1 MSASANTPLR
11 QLPWYSFLYRFL
23 GAQGTF
29 WLWLLAPL
37 TLWWTAQPAM
47 IRVANRSP
55 RALTVRTI
63 ESQPLVRWVRLSGLR
78 LSLDRRLLL
87 RDSDPKLPPL
97 ELLVDRSDPSV
108 AWWSET
114 HALTEPVVGLA
125 PISAQGG
132 VIGVLPQLARRKLVR
147 RFAKLKG
154 ESTLYLPAPEN
165 AVLLLGEESS
175 PVAFV
180 PNGPAGD
187 AVHSFASQTEAQIA
201 RVRERVEPGA
211 VVQGVLAST
220 PSVLGRRFRDELDFA
235 APAFEL
241 DVGRRP
247 RELEAIVFAVALIVL
262 LFLGAGLFGTRGVP
276 TNDSEPAS

>member
-1 MSASANTPLR
+1 MR

-37 TLWWTAQPAM
+37 SLWWTAQPAM

-55 RALTVRTI
+55 RALKVRAI
-63 ESQPLVRWVRLSGLR
+63 ESQPMVRWVTLTGLR
-78 LSLDRRLLL
+78 LSIDRRLLL
-87 RDSDPKLPPL
+87 RDSDPKLPPVQ
-97 ELLVDRSDPSV
+97 LLVDRADPSV

-114 HALTEPVVGLA
+114 HALTDPVVGLA

-154 ESTLYLPAPEN
+154 ESSLYLPAPEN
-165 AVLLLGEESS
+165 SVLLLGEQTTAIAS
-175 PVAFV
+175 V
-180 PNGPAGD
+180 PSTPRGD
-187 AVHSFASQTEAQIA
+187 AVRSFASETEAQIA

-211 VVQGVLAST
+211 IVQGVLAPT
-220 PSVLGRRFRDELDFA
+220 PLVLGRRFRDELDFA
-235 APAFEL
+235 APALEL
-241 DVGRRP
+241 DIGRRP

-262 LFLGAGLFGTRGVP
+262 LFLGVGLYGATGVP
-276 TNDSEPAS
+276 TSDSEPAN